1 MLGGRGRL
9 RILRRV
15 AIARSPPQISGW
27 RSKAL
32 DWPLILT
39 GFGASIAAGLAT
51 GVGALPVLA
60 VRRVSG
66 AVQDA
71 FLGFAAGI
79 MLAAS
84 FFSLIVPGLNYAQV
98 DFGSRT
104 AASLVLAAAIL
115 LGAAMLAVLNRHI
128 PHEHFLLGRSG
139 RSATALNRT
148 WLFVLAITLHNF
160 PEGLAVGI
168 GFGSGNLAAAT
179 TLAIGIGL
187 QNMPEGLA
195 VATALVA
202 LRYPKWTAVS
212 IGAATGLV
220 EPIGGLLG
228 VTAVSV
234 FKPLLPWGLGLAAG
248 AMIFVISNEIVPE
261 THRKGREGLATGGL
275 MVGVVVMMVLDV
287 VFG

>member
-1 MLGGRGRL
+1 M
-9 RILRRV
+9 
-15 AIARSPPQISGW
+15 
-27 RSKAL
+27 

-51 GVGALPVLA
+51 GVGTLPVLV

-66 AVQDA
+66 ALQDA
-71 FLGFAAGI
+71 FLGFAAGV

-84 FFSLIVPGLNYAQV
+84 FFSLIIPGLNYAQA
-98 DFGSRT
+98 DLGSRT
-104 AASLVLAAAIL
+104 AASVVIAAAVL
-115 LGAAMLAVLNRHI
+115 LGAAMLAVINRQV

-139 RSATALNRT
+139 RRATALNRT

-160 PEGLAVGI
+160 PEGLAVGV
-168 GFGSGNLAAAT
+168 GFGSGDMEAAT

-202 LRYPKWTAVS
+202 LRYRKSTAVL
-212 IGAATGLV
+212 IGTATGLV

-228 VTAVSV
+228 VAAVSL

-261 THRKGREGLATGGL
+261 THRKGHEGLATGGL
-275 MVGVVVMMVLDV
+275 MLGLVAMMMLDV